1 MSICHLKLKALNF
14 PRLKDYVA
22 GNIMWKVIPLILINA
37 YLGKNF

>member
-22 GNIMWKVIPLILINA
+22 GNIMCGKLPL
-37 YLGKNF
+37 

>member
-22 GNIMWKVIPLILINA
+22 GNMC
-37 YLGKNF
+37 GKLSL